1 MKTNDLRKGASV
13 RLANGWFAKIAD
25 NARGNIR
32 MAEVVSRISHG
43 SSSFGVLA
51 WLATPPIRRLESI
64 GRVDRPLTDI
74 LSERGYVYS
83 HDITQAYN
91 PQTAKW
97 EAVEHTPAQVKLRTT
112 VYTQSTTRHK
122 RTARRKL

>member
-32 MAEVVSRISHG
+32 MAEVDGLVREIVS
-43 SSSFGVLA
+43 
-51 WLATPPIRRLESI
+51 
-64 GRVDRPLTDI
+64 
-74 LSERGYVYS
+74 VYS

-91 PQTAKW
+91 PQADKW

-112 VYTQSTTRHK
+112 V
-122 RTARRKL
+122 ARLGF